1 MDVTIDPPLQFT
13 GEEDAPEATPN
24 DSDEESIP
32 SQECDDQ
39 GEQLP

>member
-13 GEEDAPEATPN
+13 GKEDVQNDGDTLEAIHD

-32 SQECDDQ
+32 S
-39 GEQLP
+39 